1 MIKQSNARKYAGL
14 NKAVYDDWLPRH
26 NAWLARQPKAE
37 VSVPTSESTPAPTT
51 VVGSGKR
58 GRPKKIKGSGVVD
71 VLRLT
76 FDKKNYLSESK
87 AKREK
92 LDADRAA
99 KRVATVVASAPVV
112 GSGKRGRPKGSKNK
126 K

>member
-1 MIKQSNARKYAGL
+1 M
-14 NKAVYDDWLPRH
+14 
-26 NAWLARQPKAE
+26 
-37 VSVPTSESTPAPTT
+37 
-51 VVGSGKR
+51 
-58 GRPKKIKGSGVVD
+58 VD

-76 FDKKNYLSESK
+76 FDKKNYLLENK

-92 LDADRAA
+92 FDADRAA
-99 KRVATVVASAPVV
+99 KRVTTIVASAPVV

>member
-1 MIKQSNARKYAGL
+1 M
-14 NKAVYDDWLPRH
+14 
-26 NAWLARQPKAE
+26 
-37 VSVPTSESTPAPTT
+37 
-51 VVGSGKR
+51 
-58 GRPKKIKGSGVVD
+58 VD

-76 FDKKNYLSESK
+76 FDKKNYLLESK

-99 KRVATVVASAPVV
+99 KRVATVV

-126 K
+126 KSLTLINEFNNYIII